1 MKYKVF
7 WCKVN
12 KYYTDEWLNS
22 EYLKDKNWLF
32 VASCVV
38 TDKAKRKW
46 LKFIKDEL
54 KEIKE
59 TDKIFI
65 SWCWAFEKWEE
76 NKNFF
81 EVYPELK
88 NFESKIEILWE
99 SPKKKNSP
107 PARGELEGGL
117 IKIPKMNLPK
127 VSLTTKKFLV
137 IQGWCDSFCTFC
149 LTVIKRWKHFYRS
162 KEDIV
167 DEITDF
173 EMRWWKEVVL
183 TWVNL
188 CAWGLD
194 STNDYKNT
202 KFDELLSYILE
213 KTEIPRIRISSIW
226 PEFINEKTLKI
237 FENKR
242 IYPHFHFSIQSWSSN
257 ILKSMKRH
265 YDGEYL
271 RDLLQ
276 KTLNVKREDSVS
288 ISIWADL
295 IVWFPGETESNFSET
310 YNLVKD
316 FNITKVHAFPFSN
329 HTLGEHVPASF
340 FPNQVDE
347 KIKKERLDRLLKVWE
362 ETREKFINSQKWKTL
377 EILIESEKDW
387 IFKWWSENYIECT
400 NENFEVISGNIKKN
414 EIIIW
419 KLK

>member
-22 EYLKDKNWLF
+22 EYLSNKNWLF

-54 KEIKE
+54 KDIKE
-59 TDKIFI
+59 NDKIFI

-88 NFESKIEILWE
+88 DFENKIEILWE
-99 SPKKKNSP
+99 SPKKKDSP
-107 PARGELEGGL
+107 PAKGELEGVF
-117 IKIPKMNLPK
+117 KKLPK
-127 VSLTTKKFLV
+127 IALTTKKFLV

-173 EMRWWKEVVL
+173 EMKWWKEVVL

-188 CAWGLD
+188 CAWWLD

-202 KFDELLSYILE
+202 KFDELLNYILE

-265 YDGEYL
+265 YDGEYM
-271 RDLLQ
+271 RELLK
-276 KTLNVKREDSVS
+276 KTLNTKREDWVSV
-288 ISIWADL
+288 SIWADL
-295 IVWFPGETESNFSET
+295 IVWFPWESEDDFLET

-329 HTLGEHVPASF
+329 HTLWEHVPASF
-340 FPNQVDE
+340 FPNQIDE
-347 KIKKERLDRLLKVWE
+347 KIKKERLNKLLDIWE
-362 ETREKFINSQKWKTL
+362 ETRKNFINSQKWKTL
-377 EILIESEKDW
+377 EVLIESEKDW

-400 NENFEVISGNIKKN
+400 NENFEVISGSVKKN
-414 EIIIW
+414 EIVIW

>member
-59 TDKIFI
+59 NDKIFI

-81 EVYPELK
+81 DVYPELK
-88 NFESKIEILWE
+88 NFENKIEILWE
-99 SPKKKNSP
+99 SPNENHKKQNINLSEKIKNIAS
-107 PARGELEGGL
+107 
-117 IKIPKMNLPK
+117 KT
-127 VSLTTKKFLV
+127 SLTTKKFLV

-162 KEDIV
+162 LEDII

-188 CAWGLD
+188 CAWGLN

-257 ILKSMKRH
+257 VLKSMKRH
-265 YDGEYL
+265 YDWEYMKS
-271 RDLLQ
+271 LLK
-276 KTLNVKREDSVS
+276 KTLSVKREDSVS

-295 IVWFPGETESNFSET
+295 IVWFPGETEDNFLET
-310 YNLVKD
+310 YNLVKY

-329 HTLGEHVPASF
+329 HTLWEHVPASF
-340 FPNQVDE
+340 FSNQIDE
-347 KIKKERLDRLLKVWE
+347 KIKKDRLDKLLKIWE

-377 EILIESEKDW
+377 EVLIESEKDW
-387 IFKWWSENYIECT
+387 VFKWWSENYIECT
-400 NENFEVISGNIKKN
+400 NDNFEIISWNIKKN